1 MNRKLGALWNQT
13 STKGEYMSGELDI
26 DGTQMKIVVFKR
38 DKRNEREP
46 DWDILKSIPKE
57 ENN

>member
-1 MNRKLGALWNQT
+1 MWNQT

-26 DGTQMKIVVFKR
+26 DGTITKIVVFKR

>member
-1 MNRKLGALWNQT
+1 MNRKLGCLWNQT

-26 DGTQMKIVVFKR
+26 DGTITKIVVFKR